1 MGYRVDYQPVKKVR
15 GVQKRTVNVPAMTG
29 VCLLLFLLLVNSAW
43 PRGAEVLQG
52 LLFSGDVSVTAA
64 ALEDMA
70 VELRAGEELS
80 SAVETFCKK
89 VAQGARIDSD

>member
-15 GVQKRTVNVPAMTG
+15 GVEKRRIGVPALTG
-29 VCLLLFLLLVNSAW
+29 LFLLLFILLINSVW
-43 PRGAEVLQG
+43 PRGAEVLRG
-52 LLFSGDVSVTAA
+52 LLFSGDISVATA

-70 VELRAGEELS
+70 VELRSGEELS

-89 VAQGARIDSD
+89 VIQEAEIAAD